1 MGKSDLTKKI
11 EHELIKTLSDKGM
24 AESFVGNEVAIN
36 HKAMNY
42 TKNVDILEYDRKN
55 DEFICYE
62 IKITKADFKS
72 ENGHNFVGNKNY
84 YVIPSDLLDFTK
96 DKLKN
101 QTKVGIIT
109 FNQQENRSYC
119 YFETKKRCKKTQY
132 SMDFG
137 LRSILMYNLMKALH
151 RDIKKYKRLDAEG
164 QVNNTYWHK
173 SNVGRKEFRRFYK
186 GEYLTRQEINEM
198 RNN

>member
-1 MGKSDLTKKI
+1 MLKSDLKKKI
-11 EHELIKTLSDKGM
+11 EHELVSTLSDKVM

-55 DEFICYE
+55 DEFICYV

-72 ENGHNFVGNKNY
+72 ENGHNFIGNKNY
-84 YVIPSDLLDFTK
+84 YVIPSDLLDFAK
-96 DKLKN
+96 EQLKN

-109 FNQQENRSYC
+109 FNQDEPSRYT
-119 YFETKKRCKKTQY
+119 YFLTKKQCKKTQY

-151 RDIKKYKRLDAEG
+151 RDIKKYKRLDADG
-164 QVNNTYWHK
+164 QVNSTYWHK
-173 SNVGRKEFRRFYK
+173 SNVGRKEYRSFFK
-186 GEYLTRQEINEM
+186 GEYLTRQEINER
-198 RNN
+198 RNE